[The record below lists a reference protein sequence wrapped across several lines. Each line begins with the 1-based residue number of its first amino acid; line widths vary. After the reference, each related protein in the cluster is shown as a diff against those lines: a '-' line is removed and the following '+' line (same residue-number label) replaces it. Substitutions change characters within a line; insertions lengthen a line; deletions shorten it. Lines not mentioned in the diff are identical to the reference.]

1 MPNVEPLR
9 EGDPAAVGPY
19 RLVGRLGAGGH
30 GVVYLGQARNGTPVA
45 VKVLREGLAVGD
57 RLAKEISAARKVE
70 PFCLAQVLDA
80 STSGRPY
87 IVAEYV
93 DGPSLQQAGRRG
105 GAELQRLAVATA
117 TALDAIHQA
126 GVVHGDF
133 TPSNVLL
140 GPDGARVVD
149 FGIAAALSS
158 GMKATSNIVGT
169 PAYMAPEQL
178 AGKPV
183 GAAADVFAWAS
194 VLVYAST
201 GVPPFGDDALPA
213 VINRILHEEPRL
225 GELGRPL
232 RDIVPACL
240 AKDPAARPSMRDV
253 LLRLAAP
260 ARRSASPYAAPTQD
274 QPAADT
280 PESDW
285 DTQDRTLDRP
295 QSRPSPTAPGHA
307 PTAPRPHPSG
317 TAHTSGTANTS
328 GTAHTSGTAQA
339 PGTGQGTPARRTR
352 DPHQDPAQSA
362 TRRRPPATH
371 QSPAQDTS
379 AAHPASAAPHHGRS
393 GAHPAPGDPH
403 RAPSR
408 TTAPHH
414 HPAAHPA
421 AHPDPTPAHPHDDTT
436 AHRSAGQDRRR
447 HDHPAA
453 HPGSHH
459 DAAMA
464 QRMPGEPGAPEG
476 AGQVTSPLQALF
488 DLSSPVEPQAA
499 APGSPDRTE
508 ARAAT
513 AVTATAVAQA
523 AFPRDGA
530 AFPPDGASFGR
541 AGQEHPGAHDGNGP
555 GQEHHVGSGA
565 GQAPTRRSWGRRVR
579 TVIIAGVSGV
589 SVCALAGAIVWLT
602 PTTPTPKTKTVAVV
616 TGNPTSP
623 AAGTPTP
630 RRTRTA
636 RPTPQTEGTP
646 SSVPDDGQAVAT
658 TPAAATDRLMLVYV
672 RPGGTR
678 NGECWAGGEVTL
690 QALVRRT
697 GSPVNFSYTW
707 VIDGAAAGRSSA
719 VISENGRRYLTSPRT
734 LTSTGGT
741 HSVTLRITSP
751 VAVQRTITVTMC
763 DQGTY

>member
-45 VKVLREGLAVGD
+45 VKVLREGLAVGE
-57 RLAKEISAARKVE
+57 RLAKEIAAARKVE

-260 ARRSASPYAAPTQD
+260 SRRPATPYAAPTQD

-295 QSRPSPTAPGHA
+295 QSRPSPTGPGRA
-307 PTAPRPHPSG
+307 PTSPHPHPSG
-317 TAHTSGTANTS
+317 TAPTTGGAPTTTGTAATT
-328 GTAHTSGTAQA
+328 GAAQV

-352 DPHQDPAQSA
+352 DPHQDPAQA
-362 TRRRPPATH
+362 TTRRRPPAAH
-371 QSPAQDTS
+371 QGPAQDAS
-379 AAHPASAAPHHGRS
+379 AAHPASAAPHQGGP

-403 RAPSR
+403 RTPSR

-421 AHPDPTPAHPHDDTT
+421 T
-436 AHRSAGQDRRR
+436 
-447 HDHPAA
+447 HPAA
-453 HPGSHH
+453 QHGPHH
-459 DAAMA
+459 GAAQA
-464 QRMPGEPGAPEG
+464 QAHRMPGEPGAPEG

-499 APGSPDRTE
+499 APGSRDRTE

-513 AVTATAVAQA
+513 AVAATAVAPA
-523 AFPRDGA
+523 SFPPDGA
-530 AFPPDGASFGR
+530 SLPSDGASFGR

-555 GQEHHVGSGA
+555 GQEHHGGSGE
-565 GQAPTRRSWGRRVR
+565 GQAPARRSWGRRVR

-602 PTTPTPKTKTVAVV
+602 PTTPTPKTETVAVV

-623 AAGTPTP
+623 AAGPPTP